1 VSDRNEASVELAAP
15 PEAVFPLI
23 VDPAERL
30 RWIDGLVEAEETGPG
45 SYREAIE
52 QHGIR
57 VETRVRTIR
66 SEPPG
71 LVEARVEGRGIEAT
85 IRNVLEPTGDGGTRL
100 TVTVETRYRGL
111 AARLVAPVVGRR
123 AQASLE
129 RSLARLEQLVES
141 ETTGAEHAP
150 QEPEAEHA

>member
-1 VSDRNEASVELAAP
+1 MSDRNEASVELAAP
-15 PEAVFPLI
+15 REAVFPLI
-23 VDPAERL
+23 VDPVERL

-45 SYREAIE
+45 AFREAIE

-57 VETRVRTIR
+57 VETRVRTVR

-85 IRNVLEPTGDGGTRL
+85 VLNVLEPTADGGTRL
-100 TVTVETRYRGL
+100 TVTVDTRYRGL
-111 AARLVAPVVGRR
+111 AARLVAPVIGRR

-129 RSLARLEQLVES
+129 RSLENLRRIA
-141 ETTGAEHAP
+141 AEL
-150 QEPEAEHA
+150 

>member
-23 VDPAERL
+23 VEPAERL

-45 SYREAIE
+45 AFREAIE

-57 VETRVRTIR
+57 VETRVRTVR
-66 SEPPG
+66 SQPPA

-85 IRNVLEPTGDGGTRL
+85 VRNVLEPTGNGRTRL

-111 AARLVAPVVGRR
+111 AARLVAPVIGRR

-129 RSLARLEQLVES
+129 RSLATLEQLVES
-141 ETTGAEHAP
+141 ETPGAQNAPEQPEPEHA
-150 QEPEAEHA
+150 

>member
-1 VSDRNEASVELAAP
+1 VSDRNQASVELDAP

-23 VDPAERL
+23 VEPAERL

-45 SYREAIE
+45 AFREAIE

-57 VETRVRTIR
+57 VETRVRTVR
-66 SEPPG
+66 SEPPR

-85 IRNVLEPTGDGGTRL
+85 VRNVLEPLGDDGTGTRL

-111 AARLVAPVVGRR
+111 AARLVAPVIGRR

-129 RSLARLEQLVES
+129 RSLANLKQLLDAQA
-141 ETTGAEHAP
+141 T
-150 QEPEAEHA
+150 

>member
-1 VSDRNEASVELAAP
+1 MSDRNEASVELAAP
-15 PEAVFPLI
+15 REAVFPLI
-23 VDPAERL
+23 VDPVERL

-45 SYREAIE
+45 SFREAIE

-57 VETRVRTIR
+57 VETRVRTVR

-85 IRNVLEPTGDGGTRL
+85 VLNVLEPTADGGTRL
-100 TVTVETRYRGL
+100 TVTVDTGYRGL
-111 AARLVAPVVGRR
+111 AARLVAPVIGRR

-129 RSLARLEQLVES
+129 RSLENLRRIA
-141 ETTGAEHAP
+141 AEL
-150 QEPEAEHA
+150 

>member
-1 VSDRNEASVELAAP
+1 MSDRNQASVELAAP
-15 PEAVFPLI
+15 PAEIFPLI
-23 VDPAERL
+23 VDPAARL

-45 SYREAIE
+45 AFREAIE

-57 VETRVRTIR
+57 VETRVRTVR

-85 IRNVLEPTGDGGTRL
+85 VLNVLEPAADGGTRL
-100 TVTVETRYRGL
+100 TVTVDTRYRGL
-111 AARLVAPVVGRR
+111 AARLVAPVIGRR

-129 RSLARLEQLVES
+129 RSLAALKQLVE
-141 ETTGAEHAP
+141 TG
-150 QEPEAEHA
+150 QV

>member
-1 VSDRNEASVELAAP
+1 MSDRNEASVELAAP
-15 PEAVFPLI
+15 PAAVFPLI

-45 SYREAIE
+45 SFREAIE

-66 SEPPG
+66 SEPPD

-85 IRNVLEPTGDGGTRL
+85 VHNLLEPNGDGGTRL
-100 TVTVETRYRGL
+100 TVTVDTRYRGL
-111 AARLVAPVVGRR
+111 AARLVAPVIGRR

-129 RSLARLEQLVES
+129 RSLATLKQLVES
-141 ETTGAEHAP
+141 EAAGAQDTPQQPEPEHA
-150 QEPEAEHA
+150 